1 MLNADPNQEELIQY
15 RLKQAGDTVKEVRV
29 LVENNLIKIA
39 VNRVYYGMFYM
50 LSALALKY
58 GYQTSKHLQ
67 LIGWFNKHFIKTGR
81 IDPKYGKMVNDAF
94 ENGSDSDYG
103 VFVEFSRNDITI
115 MVEELESFI
124 TTLKNIIIEE

>member
-50 LSALALKY
+50 
-58 GYQTSKHLQ
+58 
-67 LIGWFNKHFIKTGR
+67 
-81 IDPKYGKMVNDAF
+81 
-94 ENGSDSDYG
+94 
-103 VFVEFSRNDITI
+103 
-115 MVEELESFI
+115 VEELESFI

>member
-15 RLKQAGDTVKEVRV
+15 RLKQAGDTVKEVRI

-50 LSALALKY
+50 LSALALKN

-67 LIGWFNKHFIKTGR
+67 FIGWFFWINVLL
-81 IDPKYGKMVNDAF
+81 KYSPEPWYPGCLHGDL
-94 ENGSDSDYG
+94 
-103 VFVEFSRNDITI
+103 II
-115 MVEELESFI
+115 HLESYHQAVS
-124 TTLKNIIIEE
+124 

>member
-1 MLNADPNQEELIQY
+1 MLNADSNQEELIQY
-15 RLKQAGDTVKEVRV
+15 RLKQAGDTVEEVRV
-29 LVENNLIKIA
+29 LMENNLFKIA

-50 LSALALKY
+50 LSALAIKY
-58 GYQTSKHLQ
+58 GYETSKHLQ

-94 ENGSDSDYG
+94 ENRSDSDYG
-103 VFVEFSRNDITI
+103 VFVEFSRNDVTI

-124 TTLKNIIIEE
+124 TALKNIIIE

>member
-15 RLKQAGDTVKEVRV
+15 RLKQAGDTVEEVRV
-29 LVENNLIKIA
+29 LVKNNLLKIA

-50 LSALALKY
+50 LSALAIKY

-94 ENGSDSDYG
+94 ENRSDSDYG

-115 MVEELESFI
+115 MVKELESFI